1 MQILLRPIVIDHI
14 LYYCKYRYGVKVE
27 QASLG
32 IRVDFQKYRKYP
44 KNSRD
49 ICSITNTF
57 TFSAFLMPF
66 LRFNHYHP
74 WLETS

>member
-1 MQILLRPIVIDHI
+1 MYQDFFLSFFARSGRMQILLRPIVIDHI

-49 ICSITNTF
+49 ICSIT
-57 TFSAFLMPF
+57 
-66 LRFNHYHP
+66 
-74 WLETS
+74 